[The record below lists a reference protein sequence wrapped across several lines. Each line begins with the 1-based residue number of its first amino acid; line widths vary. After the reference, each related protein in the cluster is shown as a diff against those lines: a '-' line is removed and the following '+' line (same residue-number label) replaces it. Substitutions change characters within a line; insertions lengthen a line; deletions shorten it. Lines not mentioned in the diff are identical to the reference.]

1 MFIEIVPNRT
11 SPPAVLLR
19 ESWREDGKV
28 KKRTLANLSKMPL
41 DVVQGLRTLL
51 KGGVAFAEA
60 GAALE
65 IRRSLPHGHVCA
77 VLGTLREAGLERLL
91 AGGGKLDPAEMRY
104 KDLALAMIVGRVIAP
119 GSKLSTLRALALETA
134 SSSLGLVFGLAG
146 EEVAPIET
154 REIYAA
160 LDWLGEQQDR
170 IEKRLARKH
179 LSDGTL
185 VLYDVSSS
193 YLEGRCC
200 ELAQF
205 GYSRDKRGDR
215 PQIVYG
221 LLCDRH
227 GCPLAIEAFSG
238 ETGDPSTIQAQV
250 EKLKQRFGL
259 KRVVLVGDRG
269 MITQAR
275 IREDLKPA
283 GIDWITALR
292 ASQIRALVDRG
303 PLQLD
308 LFDDQTDLAEI
319 TAPDYPGERLVVCRN
334 AALAKE
340 RARKRQDL
348 LAATERGLSRI
359 AMATQRQRRSLR
371 GKAEIGLEV
380 GKVIDKHKMAKHFEF
395 TITDGSFTYRRR
407 EEAIQAEARLD
418 GLYVIRTNLPKEA
431 MSAEQLV
438 KSYKSL
444 AQVERAF
451 RSLKSVDL
459 QIRPVHHWREPRVRA
474 HLFLCML
481 AYHVEWHMRERLAP
495 ILYADHDK
503 AAPGAAPGAAAQDER
518 PSVVAP
524 PEPSPAAK
532 RKRARHR
539 TDQGTPITSLRD
551 LLRHLATMTLNSVT
565 MPINPDYSFTVTA
578 KPTDLQRSAFRLLRV
593 KPICVQ

>member
-19 ESWREDGKV
+19 ESWREGGKV
-28 KKRTLANLSKMPL
+28 KKRTLANLSKLPI

-51 KGGVAFAEA
+51 KGGVAFADPGE
-60 GAALE
+60 ALE
-65 IRRSLPHGHVCA
+65 IRRALPHGHVSA
-77 VLGTLREAGLERLL
+77 VLGVLRDLGLERRL
-91 AGGGKLDPAEMRY
+91 AGGKLDAGAARL
-104 KDLALAMIVGRVIAP
+104 KDLAVAMIVARVIAP
-119 GSKLSTLRALALETA
+119 GSKLSTLRALSLETA
-134 SSSLGLVFGLAG
+134 SSSLGLVLGLAG
-146 EEVAPIET
+146 QGVAPIET
-154 REIYAA
+154 REIYGA
-160 LDWLGEQQDR
+160 LDWLGERQER
-170 IEKRLARKH
+170 IEKSLARKH

-221 LLCDRH
+221 LICDRH
-227 GCPLAIEAFSG
+227 GCPIAIEAFSG
-238 ETGDPSTIQAQV
+238 ETGDPSTLSAQV
-250 EKLKQRFGL
+250 EKLKGRFGL
-259 KRVVLVGDRG
+259 QRVVLVGDRG
-269 MITQAR
+269 MITEAR

-283 GIDWITALR
+283 GLDWITALR
-292 ASQIRALVDRG
+292 APQIRGLVDTG

-308 LFDDQTDLAEI
+308 LFDDRTDLAEI

-334 AALAKE
+334 AALAVE

-359 AMATQRQRRSLR
+359 AMATQRKRRPLR

-380 GKVIDKHKMAKHFEF
+380 GKLIDKHKMAKHFEI
-395 TITDGSFTYRRR
+395 TITEERFIYQRRQ
-407 EEAIQAEARLD
+407 EAIAAEARLD
-418 GLYVIRTNLPKEA
+418 GLYVIRSNLPQEA

-459 QIRPVHHWREPRVRA
+459 QIRPVYHWLEPRVRA

-481 AYHVEWHMRERLAP
+481 AYHVEWHMRQRLAP
-495 ILYADHDK
+495 ILYSDHDK
-503 AAPGAAPGAAAQDER
+503 AAAEAER
-518 PSVVAP
+518 PSIVAP
-524 PEPSPAAK
+524 LEPSPAAK
-532 RKRARHR
+532 RKRSRHR
-539 TDQGTPITSLRD
+539 SDEGTPVTSLRD
-551 LLRHLATMTLNSVT
+551 LLRHLATLTLNSVT
-565 MPINPDYSFTVTA
+565 TPINPNYSFTVSAT
-578 KPTDLQRSAFRLLRV
+578 PTDLQKRAFELLGV

>member
-19 ESWREDGKV
+19 ESWREGGKV
-28 KKRTLANLSKMPL
+28 KKRTLANLSKLPI

-51 KGGVAFAEA
+51 KGGVAFADPGE
-60 GAALE
+60 ALE
-65 IRRSLPHGHVCA
+65 IRRALPHGHVSA
-77 VLGTLREAGLERLL
+77 VLGVLRDLGLERRL
-91 AGGGKLDPAEMRY
+91 AGGKLDAGAAQL
-104 KDLALAMIVGRVIAP
+104 KDLAVAMIVARVIAP
-119 GSKLSTLRALALETA
+119 GSKLSTLRALSLETA
-134 SSSLGLVFGLAG
+134 SSSLGLVLGLAG
-146 EEVAPIET
+146 LGVAPIET

-160 LDWLGEQQDR
+160 LDWLGERQER
-170 IEKRLARKH
+170 IEKSLAKKH

-221 LLCDRH
+221 LICDRH
-227 GCPLAIEAFSG
+227 GCPVAIEAFSG
-238 ETGDPSTIQAQV
+238 ETGDPSTLSAQV
-250 EKLKQRFGL
+250 EKLKGRFGL
-259 KRVVLVGDRG
+259 QRVALVGDRG
-269 MITQAR
+269 MITEAR
-275 IREDLKPA
+275 IAEDLKPA
-283 GIDWITALR
+283 GLDWITALR
-292 ASQIRALVDRG
+292 APQIRGLVDTG

-308 LFDDQTDLAEI
+308 LFDDRTDLAEI
-319 TAPDYPGERLVVCRN
+319 SAPDYPGERLVVCRN
-334 AALAKE
+334 AALAVE

-359 AMATQRQRRSLR
+359 AMATQRKRRPLR

-380 GKVIDKHKMAKHFEF
+380 GKLIDKHKMAKHFEI
-395 TITDGSFTYRRR
+395 TITEERFIYQRRQ
-407 EEAIQAEARLD
+407 EAIAAEARLD
-418 GLYVIRTNLPKEA
+418 GLYVIRSNLPQEA
-431 MSAEQLV
+431 MNAEQLV

-459 QIRPVHHWREPRVRA
+459 QIRPVYHWLEPRVRA

-481 AYHVEWHMRERLAP
+481 AYHVEWHMRQRLAP
-495 ILYADHDK
+495 ILYSDHDK
-503 AAPGAAPGAAAQDER
+503 AAAELER
-518 PSVVAP
+518 PSIVAP
-524 PEPSPAAK
+524 PEPSLAAK
-532 RKRARHR
+532 RKRTRHR
-539 TDQGTPITSLRD
+539 TDEGTPLSSLHD

-565 MPINPDYSFTVTA
+565 TPINPDYSFTVTA
-578 KPTDLQRSAFRLLRV
+578 TPTDLQKRAFELLGV

>member
-19 ESWREDGKV
+19 ESYREDGKV
-28 KKRTLANLSKMPL
+28 KKRTLANLSKMAPH
-41 DVVQGLRTLL
+41 VVEGLRTLL
-51 KGGVAFAEA
+51 KGGVAFANPDQ
-60 GAALE
+60 ALRIE
-65 IRRSLPHGHVCA
+65 RSLPHGHVCA
-77 VLGTLREAGLERLL
+77 VLGTLRDVGLERML
-91 AGGGKLDPAEMRY
+91 AGGGKLDGAGERL
-104 KDLALAMIVGRVIAP
+104 KDLALSMIVGRVIAP
-119 GSKLSTLRALALETA
+119 GSKLSTLRALSLETA
-134 SSSLGLVFGLAG
+134 GSSLGPVLGLAG
-146 EEVAPIET
+146 EGAAPIET

-160 LDWLGEQQDR
+160 LDWLGERQDR

-193 YLEGRCC
+193 YLEGHCC

-205 GYSRDKRGDR
+205 GYSRDKRSDR

-227 GCPLAIEAFSG
+227 GCPIAIEAFSG

-250 EKLKQRFGL
+250 EKLKKRFGL
-259 KRVVLVGDRG
+259 ARVVLVGDRG

-292 ASQIRALVDRG
+292 APQIRALVDSG

-308 LFDDQTDLAEI
+308 LFDEQTDLAEI
-319 TAPDYPGERLVVCRN
+319 TAPDYPSERLVVCRN

-340 RARKRQDL
+340 RTRKRAEL

-359 AMATQRQRRSLR
+359 AMATRRKRRPLR
-371 GKAEIGLEV
+371 GEAEIGLEV
-380 GKVIDKHKMAKHFEF
+380 GKVIDKHKMAKHFEL
-395 TITDGSFTYRRR
+395 TITDDSFTYQRR
-407 EEAIQAEARLD
+407 EAAIEAEAKLD
-418 GLYVIRTNLPKEA
+418 GLYVIRSSLPQEA
-431 MSAEQLV
+431 MEAEELV
-438 KSYKSL
+438 ASYKSL

-451 RSLKSVDL
+451 RSLKAVDL
-459 QIRPVHHWREPRVRA
+459 QIRPVYHWLETRVRA

-481 AYHVEWHMRERLAP
+481 AYYVEWHMRQRLAP
-495 ILYADHDK
+495 LLYADHDK
-503 AAPGAAPGAAAQDER
+503 AQAQR
-518 PSVVAP
+518 ISIVAP
-524 PEPSPAAK
+524 AEPSPAAK
-532 RKRARHR
+532 RKRAHHK
-539 TDQGTPITSLRD
+539 TDEGTPLTSLRD
-551 LLRHLATMTLNSVT
+551 LLRHLATMTLNAVT
-565 MPINPDYSFTVTA
+565 SPINKDYSFTVTA
-578 KPTDLQRSAFRLLRV
+578 TPTDLQRRAFELLGV

>member
-19 ESWREDGKV
+19 ESWREGSKV
-28 KKRTLANLSKMPL
+28 KKRTLANLSKMPM
-41 DVVQGLRTLL
+41 DVVQGLRMLL
-51 KGGVAFAEA
+51 KGGVAFDAA

-65 IRRSLPHGHVCA
+65 IRRALPHGHVSA
-77 VLGTLREAGLERLL
+77 VLGVLRDLGLERVL
-91 AGGGKLDPAEMRY
+91 AGGGKLDAGEARL
-104 KDLALAMIVGRVIAP
+104 KDLAVAMIVGRVIAP
-119 GSKLSTLRALALETA
+119 GSKLSTLRALSLETA
-134 SSSLGLVFGLAG
+134 SSSLGLVLGLAG
-146 EEVAPIET
+146 EGVAPIET

-160 LDWLGEQQDR
+160 LDWLGERQDR
-170 IEKRLARKH
+170 IERRLARKH

-200 ELAQF
+200 ELAHF
-205 GYSRDKRGDR
+205 GYSRDKRSDR

-250 EKLKQRFGL
+250 EKLKKRFGL

-275 IREDLKPA
+275 IAEDLKPA

-292 ASQIRALVDRG
+292 APQIRGLVDSG

-340 RARKRQDL
+340 RARKRRDL

-359 AMATQRQRRSLR
+359 AMATQRKRRPLS
-371 GKAEIGLEV
+371 GEAEIGLKV
-380 GKVIDKHKMAKHFEF
+380 GAVIDKHKMAKHFEL
-395 TITDGSFTYRRR
+395 TITDDSLTYRRR
-407 EEAIQAEARLD
+407 EAAIQAEARLD
-418 GLYVIRTNLPKEA
+418 GLYVIRSNLPQEA

-438 KSYKSL
+438 TSYKSL

-451 RSLKSVDL
+451 RSMKAVDL
-459 QIRPVHHWREPRVRA
+459 QIRPVHHWRAPRVRA

-481 AYHVEWHMRERLAP
+481 AYHVEWHMRQRLAP
-495 ILYADHDK
+495 ILYTDHDR
-503 AAPGAAPGAAAQDER
+503 AAAEAER
-518 PSVVAP
+518 LSAVQPL
-524 PEPSPAAK
+524 EPSPAAK
-532 RKRARHR
+532 RKRTRHR
-539 TDQGTPITSLRD
+539 TDEGTPITSLRD
-551 LLRHLATMTLNSVT
+551 LLRHLATQTLNSVT
-565 MPINPDYSFTVTA
+565 TPINKDYSFTVTA
-578 KPTDLQRSAFRLLRV
+578 TPTDLQRRAFELLGV